1 MRRYL
6 CYTIGVLSLATAS
19 ATGQVPLFDLNVD
32 SQAVGSDPQAD
43 LGHATAVPHNVT
55 VDGPRTGM
63 TGNTIHLQRVD
74 STPRLFCQ
82 PLAGVATTGHRVVS
96 FAFDF
101 PDVGAPRAD
110 TPPQFDV
117 FLRPQN
123 LNTSLLDLNV
133 DLETKQVT
141 ANGDALTA
149 VAAGATHVVSI
160 NVDVDAHTCLIMIDG
175 TSFSH
180 AWTAGISEFA
190 LVEFAMSTN
199 DPNRGDAHVDSILI
213 VDSGRVL
220 ASWASPVSGDWIDG
234 VNWSGAAA
242 PVSGDAAFIRQPSA
256 GAYTV

>member
-1 MRRYL
+1 
-6 CYTIGVLSLATAS
+6 
-19 ATGQVPLFDLNVD
+19 
-32 SQAVGSDPQAD
+32 
-43 LGHATAVPHNVT
+43 
-55 VDGPRTGM
+55 
-63 TGNTIHLQRVD
+63 
-74 STPRLFCQ
+74 
-82 PLAGVATTGHRVVS
+82 
-96 FAFDF
+96 
-101 PDVGAPRAD
+101 
-110 TPPQFDV
+110 
-117 FLRPQN
+117 
-123 LNTSLLDLNV
+123 
-133 DLETKQVT
+133 
-141 ANGDALTA
+141 A

-242 PVSGDAAFIRQPSA
+242 LVSGDAAFIRQPSA
-256 GAYTV
+256 GAYTVQGPASALSLYVLAMANTGGGPAELRLNQNISVTGLNSNP